1 MQIAIDPSATL
12 QDVAIVTGPS
22 GAGRSTAINALED
35 LGFEAIDNLP
45 MPLLERLF
53 AGGAHDRPLAVG
65 IDART
70 RDFGA
75 DTLMAT
81 VESLTSIPQLNVS
94 LVYVDCDTDTLLRR
108 FSETR
113 RRHPLAPNETP
124 LVGVERERALLGSLR
139 ERADVLVD
147 TTQMT
152 PHELRA
158 EIWRWFG
165 RGDGAADMA
174 VSVQSFSFKRGTPR
188 GADMV
193 LDCRFLRNPHWKPE
207 LKAMTGEQPQV
218 AEFVTADP
226 LYQPFYDKSLD
237 MLELLLPAYKAEGKS
252 YFTLALGCTG
262 GQHRS
267 VCVAERLSNGLA
279 NAGWQVSIRHRE
291 LERAVGG
298 RALKGVVET

>member
-1 MQIAIDPSATL
+1 MRIAIDPSATL

-45 MPLLERLF
+45 MSLLERLF
-53 AGGAHDRPLAVG
+53 AGGAHERPLAVG

-70 RDFGA
+70 RGFSA
-75 DTLMAT
+75 DSLMAA
-81 VESLTSIPQLNVS
+81 VEALTEMPQLNVS

-124 LVGVERERALLGSLR
+124 LVGIERERGLLGGLR
-139 ERADVLVD
+139 ERADILVD
-147 TTQMT
+147 TSQMP

-158 EIWRWFG
+158 ELWRWFG
-165 RGDGAADMA
+165 RGSSAEMA

-193 LDCRFLRNPHWKPE
+193 LDCRFLRNPHWKTDLRP
-207 LKAMTGEQPQV
+207 LTGSDPAV
-218 AEFVTADP
+218 ADHVVGDP
-226 LYQPFYDKSLD
+226 LYQAFHDKTLS

-262 GQHRS
+262 GRHRS

-291 LERAVGG
+291 LERTVGG
-298 RALKGVVET
+298 RALKDVVEL

>member
-75 DTLMAT
+75 DALMAT
-81 VESLTSIPQLNVS
+81 VDSLMAIPQLNVS

-139 ERADVLVD
+139 ERADILVD

-158 EIWRWFG
+158 EIGRWFG

-207 LKAMTGEQPQV
+207 LRSMTGEQPQV
-218 AEFVTADP
+218 VEYVMGDP

-267 VCVAERLSNGLA
+267 VCMAERLSNGLA

-291 LERAVGG
+291 LERVVGG